1 MRIFPEKYEELD
13 IDKYDKQLLA
23 TVKKIF
29 RDDEIATFMLCCNP
43 TKTKDGV
50 VNILITATG
59 VLCVKIIKDIK
70 QDELLPCLFER
81 QLQQKKELQLIY
93 ERMKLQ
99 KVLMEGNALKYS
111 VNIITLFPTC
121 EKPHLVDNV
130 AMKEFNQFVE
140 MECYFSDFFT
150 QAMRDQRLIDRMM
163 AYMKKCKITEEILPD
178 IVNRLTPEYT
188 IPQRKAA
195 LPQVKSISSKTHLL
209 DHDVSDADRVA
220 LAYLL
225 DDSQIN
231 YINKIKKGDQLIM
244 ACAGSGKSV
253 ILLSKCF
260 KVASLNPDKK
270 FLVTG
275 YNRNL
280 VSYFKWLI
288 DSAGFSSE
296 NVECLTFHKLAVTLL
311 KRNNLQVPPV
321 SQNDYTAV
329 VDKLKNSILQRK
341 IKDKY
346 FGIFIDEVQMFESE
360 WYKICYQLLENK
372 DSEEHFF
379 VICGDKSQSVKK
391 SIKSGKAPWQG
402 HGDEY
407 PNFRGK
413 SFPIE
418 INYRNSIQI
427 NNYIRNFT
435 DYALR
440 YSEIFNIQMSQDS
453 DIFLRGKAIREGLDL
468 RLVQVKYQSSEAEAI
483 EVLNQVIDIHDNY
496 KIPYDSIAVIYFNK
510 HYQWMK
516 NKDKKWEDRHYEP
529 IDRLREMF
537 KTANIPDCMLVNTQD
552 EYSTSYAN
560 ISGVPIVSM
569 ESSLGLD
576 FKAVVLCGLRPLGL
590 HDGTKDIAMLK
601 SNKKTPNPDME
612 DAFCKN
618 INIIYMSCAR
628 AKDILRVVL
637 TENEEESFYAKLLI
651 KSFEEDKN

>member
-13 IDKYDKQLLA
+13 IDKYDKQLMA
-23 TVKKIF
+23 AVKKVY
-29 RDDEIATFMLCCNP
+29 RDDSVATFMLSCNP
-43 TKTKDGV
+43 SKTKDGIV
-50 VNILITATG
+50 DILITQDG
-59 VLCVKIIKDIK
+59 IICFKLLSDVG
-70 QDELLPCLFER
+70 EANLLPKLFER
-81 QLQQKKELQLIY
+81 QVQQAQEEQIIID
-93 ERMKLQ
+93 RMKLH
-99 KVLMEGNALKYS
+99 KVLVNNGIVKYAIKIVS
-111 VNIITLFPTC
+111 IFPTC
-121 EKPHLVDNV
+121 QKPELIDNSAMRAFNDFV
-130 AMKEFNQFVE
+130 NNNCAFSDMFTRAMKEP
-140 MECYFSDFFT
+140 DFFG
-150 QAMRDQRLIDRMM
+150 RMVRSVN
-163 AYMKKCKITEEILPD
+163 KTKITNETLPD

-195 LPQVKSISSKTHLL
+195 LEVSKEKVKKTYLI
-209 DHDVSDADRVA
+209 DQDVSDSDRAA

-231 YINKIKKGDQLIM
+231 YINKIKKGDQLII

-296 NVECLTFHKLAVTLL
+296 NVECLTYHKLAITLL
-311 KRNNLQVPPV
+311 KRNGLQVPAV
-321 SQNDYTAV
+321 YQNDYTDV
-329 VDKLKNSILQRK
+329 VKKLETSIAEGK
-341 IKDKY
+341 IKDRY
-346 FGIFIDEVQMFESE
+346 YGIFIDEVQMFEPE
-360 WYKICYQLLENK
+360 WYRTCYQLLENS
-372 DSEEHFF
+372 DTDEHFF
-379 VICGDKSQSVKK
+379 VICGDKSKSVKK

-402 HGDEY
+402 HGENY

-435 DYALR
+435 DYSLR
-440 YSEIFNIQMSQDS
+440 YAEICNIQMNQDS
-453 DIFLRGKAIREGLDL
+453 DIFLRGKAVREGLDL
-468 RLVQVKYQSSEAEAI
+468 SIARVKVNTSEAEAI
-483 EVLNQVIDIHDNY
+483 SILNQVIDIHDNY
-496 KIPYDSIAVIYFNK
+496 GIPYDSIAVIYYNK
-510 HYQWMK
+510 QYKWMK
-516 NKDKKWEDRHYEP
+516 NWGERDYEP
-529 IDRLREMF
+529 IARLRELF
-537 KTANIPDCMLVNTQD
+537 REANIPDCMLVNSD
-552 EYSTSYAN
+552 NEYAVSYAN

-576 FKAVVLCGLRPLGL
+576 FRAVVLCGLRPLGYY
-590 HDGTKDIAMLK
+590 DGTKDIQLLL
-601 SNKKTPNPDME
+601 SNKTTPNQDLA

-618 INIIYMSCAR
+618 VNIVYMACAR

-637 TENEEESFYAKLLI
+637 TEDENESFYAKLLL
-651 KSFEEDKN
+651 KAYEEEE

>member
-1 MRIFPEKYEELD
+1 MKIFPDKYEELD
-13 IDKYDKQLLA
+13 IDKYDKQLMA
-23 TVKKIF
+23 IVKKIY
-29 RDDEIATFMLCCNP
+29 RDDDVATFMLSCNP
-43 TKTKDGV
+43 TKTKEGI
-50 VNILITATG
+50 VNVLISSSG
-59 VLCVKIIKDIK
+59 VLCIKVLSEVT
-70 QDELLPCLFER
+70 QGELMQKLFER
-81 QLQQKKELQLIY
+81 QLQQKQELQMIID
-93 ERMKLQ
+93 RMKLH
-99 KVLMEGNALKYS
+99 KVLVEKGVVKYS
-111 VNIITLFPTC
+111 IKIISLFPQC
-121 EKPHLVDNV
+121 VKPELIDNP
-130 AMKEFNQFVE
+130 AMREFNDFVNE
-140 MECYFSDFFT
+140 ECFFIDFFNT
-150 QAMRDQRLIDRMM
+150 SMRDTAFIDRMV
-163 AYMKKCKITEEILPD
+163 AYAGKCRITKEALPD

-188 IPQRKAA
+188 IPQKKAA
-195 LPQVKSISSKTHLL
+195 LDPRVEFKQTGNLI
-209 DHDVSDADRVA
+209 DQDVSEADRAA

-231 YINKIKKGDQLIM
+231 YINKIKKGDQLII

-311 KRNNLQVPPV
+311 KRNGLQVPIV
-321 SQNDYTAV
+321 ANNDYTEV
-329 VDKLKNSILQRK
+329 VNKLEICIEEEK
-341 IKDKY
+341 IKDRY
-346 FGIFIDEVQMFESE
+346 YGIFIDEVQMFEPE
-360 WYKICYQLLENK
+360 WYKTCYRLLENK
-372 DSEEHFF
+372 ESDEHFF

-402 HGDEY
+402 HGEQY

-418 INYRNSIQI
+418 VNYRNSIQI

-440 YSEIFNIQMSQDS
+440 YAEIFNIQMNQDS
-453 DIFLRGKAIREGLDL
+453 DIFLRGRAVREGIDL
-468 RLVQVKYQSSEAEAI
+468 RIVNVQHPTSEAEAI
-483 EVLNQVIDIHDNY
+483 AILNQVIDIHDNY

-510 HYQWMK
+510 QYKWMK
-516 NKDKKWEDRHYEP
+516 NWGETHYEP
-529 IDRLREMF
+529 IERLRELF
-537 KTANIPDCMLVNTQD
+537 REANIPSCMLVNTQD
-552 EYSTSYAN
+552 DYAVSYSN

-576 FKAVVLCGLRPLGL
+576 FKAVVLCGLRPLGYY
-590 HDGTKDIAMLK
+590 DGTKDISLLMN
-601 SNKKTPNPDME
+601 NKKIPNQDLA

-618 INIIYMSCAR
+618 INIVYMSCAR
-628 AKDILRVVL
+628 AKDVLRVVL
-637 TENEEESFYAKLLI
+637 TEGENESFYAKLLI
-651 KSFEEDKN
+651 KAYEEK

>member
-23 TVKKIF
+23 TVKKIY
-29 RDDEIATFMLCCNP
+29 RDDQIATFMLCCNP
-43 TKTKDGV
+43 TKTRDGV
-50 VNILITATG
+50 VNILITTTG
-59 VLCVKIIKDIK
+59 VLCLKVIDDVT
-70 QDELLPCLFER
+70 QDKLLPLLFER
-81 QLQQKKELQLIY
+81 QLQQKNELQIIVD
-93 ERMKLQ
+93 RMKLQ
-99 KVLMEGNALKYS
+99 KVLIEGNELKYS
-111 VNIITLFPTC
+111 VRIITLFPTC
-121 EKPHLVDNV
+121 DKPLLVDNE
-130 AMKEFNQFVE
+130 AMKDFNKFVD
-140 MECYFSDFFT
+140 MECFFSNFFT
-150 QAMRDQRLIDRMM
+150 QAMKDQRFMDRMM
-163 AYMKKCKITEEILPD
+163 DYVKKSKITDEVLSD

-195 LPQVKSISSKTHLL
+195 LPQTKSTSSKKQLF
-209 DHDVSDADRVA
+209 DQDVSEADRSA

-311 KRNNLQVPPV
+311 KRNNLQVPLV
-321 SQNDYTAV
+321 SKNDYTAV
-329 VDKLKNSILQRK
+329 VDKLNDSILQGK

-346 FGIFIDEVQMFESE
+346 LGVFIDEVQMFEPE
-360 WYKICYQLLENK
+360 WYRTCYQLLENK
-372 DSEEHFF
+372 DSDEHFF

-402 HGDEY
+402 HGEGY

-427 NNYIRNFT
+427 NNYIRKFT
-435 DYALR
+435 DYSLR
-440 YSEIFNIQMSQDS
+440 YSEIFNIQMNQDS
-453 DIFLRGKAIREGLDL
+453 DIFLRGKAFRDGLDL
-468 RLVQVKYQSSEAEAI
+468 RLVQVKHHSSEAEAI
-483 EVLNQVIDIHDNY
+483 AILNQVIDIHDNY
-496 KIPYDSIAVIYFNK
+496 KIPYDSIAVIYFNRQ
-510 HYQWMK
+510 YIWMK
-516 NKDKKWEDRHYEP
+516 NWEDKHYKP

-537 KTANIPDCMLVNTQD
+537 KTANIPDCMLINTQE
-552 EYSTSYAN
+552 EYATSYAN

-590 HDGTKDIAMLK
+590 HDGTKDISMLM
-601 SNKKTPNPDME
+601 SNKKSPNQDIAE
-612 DAFCKN
+612 AFSKN
-618 INIIYMSCAR
+618 INIVYMSCAR

-651 KSFEEDKN
+651 KSFEED